1 MSGGRVRPNAA
12 AQRSPV
18 GAIFAGGC
26 ATLLGVGLQRFAYA
40 PLLPA
45 MVLAGWL
52 GPGAA
57 GVLGAS
63 NLAGYLLGA
72 ATAPAAA
79 RRFGL
84 RAALR
89 AAMLAS
95 AACFALCAW
104 PGALAWFLPWR
115 ILAGASGGFLMVLAG
130 PAVQQAVAA
139 DLRGRAAGVMFGG
152 VGLGIVAGAVL
163 IPVLLP
169 LGLSN
174 TWLALAVAALTLTVL
189 SWRLWPDVPPPP
201 RLSVSAAG
209 AWRLILCYAL
219 AAAGSTPQ
227 MVWWPDYI
235 ARGLGLGA
243 ADGALMWT
251 AYGVAAA
258 AGAVLCGTLADRI
271 GIRRLYVAILAMQ
284 AAGLALP
291 LMDSSLPSLL
301 ASSVLAGAAALSTA
315 ALTLLLAKEIAG
327 NASPGVWRV
336 ATAAFGA
343 AQTVCGFGLA
353 ALYSATGS
361 HRSLFALGL
370 VLTLV
375 SLPFARR

>member
-1 MSGGRVRPNAA
+1 MTGQVIQ
-12 AQRSPV
+12 QRSAA

-72 ATAPAAA
+72 AAAPAMA
-79 RRFGL
+79 RRVGM
-84 RAALR
+84 RQALR
-89 AAMLAS
+89 AAMLAA

-104 PGALAWFLPWR
+104 PGGLAWFLPWR
-115 ILAGASGGFLMVLAG
+115 ILAGMAGGLLMVLAG

-139 DLRGRAAGVMFGG
+139 SLRGRAAGVMFGG
-152 VGLGIVAGAVL
+152 VGVGIVAGAVL
-163 IPVLLP
+163 IPALLP
-169 LGLSN
+169 LGLSG
-174 TWLALAVAALTLTVL
+174 TWLALAVAALALTML
-189 SWRLWPDVPPPP
+189 SWQLWPDVPAPL
-201 RLSVSAAG
+201 RLPVSAAG
-209 AWRLILCYAL
+209 AWRLIVCYAL

-235 ARGLGLGA
+235 TRGLGLGA
-243 ADGALMWT
+243 AEGALMWT

-258 AGAVLCGTLADRI
+258 AGAVLCGGLADRL
-271 GIRRLYVAILAMQ
+271 GIRRLYLTILALQ

-291 LMDSSLPSLL
+291 LLASSVPALF
-301 ASSVLAGAAALSTA
+301 ASSVLAGASALSTA
-315 ALTLLLAKEIAG
+315 ALTLLLAKEVAG
-327 NASPGVWRV
+327 NASAGVWRV

-343 AQTVCGFGLA
+343 AQTACGFGLA

-361 HRSLFALGL
+361 HLPLFAVGL
-370 VLTLV
+370 ALTLV
-375 SLPFARR
+375 SLPLARR

>member
-1 MSGGRVRPNAA
+1 MSGQVSGRTI
-12 AQRSPV
+12 QRSAA
-18 GAIFAGGC
+18 GAMLAGGC

-52 GPGAA
+52 MPGAA

-72 ATAPAAA
+72 AAAPAVA

-89 AAMLAS
+89 GAMLTA
-95 AACFALCAW
+95 AACFAPCAW
-104 PGALAWFLPWR
+104 PGGLAWFLPWR
-115 ILAGASGGFLMVLAG
+115 TLAGVAGGLLMVLAG
-130 PAVQQAVAA
+130 PAMQQAVAA
-139 DLRGRAAGVMFGG
+139 SQRSRAAGVMFGG

-163 IPVLLP
+163 VPVLLP
-169 LGLSN
+169 SGLPG
-174 TWLALAVAALTLTVL
+174 TWLALALAGFVLAAL
-189 SWRLWPDVPPPP
+189 SWRLWPDVPPPL
-201 RLSVSAAG
+201 RLPVSAAG
-209 AWRLILCYAL
+209 AWRLILCYSL

-227 MVWWPDYI
+227 TVFWPDYI

-243 ADGALMWT
+243 FEGAAMWT
-251 AYGVAAA
+251 AYGIAAA
-258 AGAVLCGTLADRI
+258 AGVTLCGALVDRV
-271 GIRRLYVAILAMQ
+271 GVRRLYVAVLAVQ

-291 LMDSSLPSLL
+291 LLDHSLPTLL

-315 ALTLLLAKEIAG
+315 ALTLLLTKEIAG
-327 NASPGVWRV
+327 DASPGVWQV

-343 AQTVCGFGLA
+343 AQTACGFGLA
-353 ALYSATGS
+353 ALYAATGS
-361 HRSLFALGL
+361 HLPLFALGL
-370 VLTLV
+370 ALTLV
-375 SLPFARR
+375 SLPLARR

>member
-1 MSGGRVRPNAA
+1 MTGQVIQ
-12 AQRSPV
+12 QRSAA

-63 NLAGYLLGA
+63 NLGGYLLGA
-72 ATAPAAA
+72 AAAPAMA
-79 RRFGL
+79 RRVGM
-84 RAALR
+84 RQALR
-89 AAMLAS
+89 AAMLAA

-104 PGALAWFLPWR
+104 PGGLAWFLPWR
-115 ILAGASGGFLMVLAG
+115 ILAGMAGGLLMVLAG

-139 DLRGRAAGVMFGG
+139 NLRGRAAGVMFGG
-152 VGLGIVAGAVL
+152 VGVGIVAGAVL
-163 IPVLLP
+163 IPALLP
-169 LGLSN
+169 LGLSG
-174 TWLALAVAALTLTVL
+174 TWLALAVAALALTML
-189 SWRLWPDVPPPP
+189 SWRLWPDVPAPP
-201 RLSVSAAG
+201 RLPVSAAG
-209 AWRLILCYAL
+209 AWRLIVCYAL

-235 ARGLGLGA
+235 TRGLGLGA
-243 ADGALMWT
+243 AEGALMWT

-258 AGAVLCGTLADRI
+258 AGAVLCGGLAGRL
-271 GIRRLYVAILAMQ
+271 GIRRLYVTILVLQ

-291 LMDSSLPSLL
+291 LLNSSVPSLF
-301 ASSVLAGAAALSTA
+301 ASSVLAGASALSTA
-315 ALTLLLAKEIAG
+315 ALTLLLAKEVAG
-327 NASPGVWRV
+327 NASAGVWRV

-343 AQTVCGFGLA
+343 AQTACGFGLA

-361 HRSLFALGL
+361 HLPLLAVGL
-370 VLTLV
+370 ALTLV
-375 SLPFARR
+375 SLPLARR

>member
-1 MSGGRVRPNAA
+1 MTDQIIQPGAT
-12 AQRSPV
+12 AQRSQA

-63 NLAGYLLGA
+63 NLAGYLIGA
-72 ATAPAAA
+72 ASAPATA
-79 RRFGL
+79 RRLGL
-84 RAALR
+84 RLTLR
-89 AAMLAS
+89 AAMLS
-95 AACFALCAW
+95 AAASLALCAW
-104 PGALAWFLPWR
+104 PGGLAWFLPWR
-115 ILAGASGGFLMVLAG
+115 ILAGVSGGFLMVLAG

-139 DLRGRAAGVMFGG
+139 SLRGRAAGVTFGG
-152 VGLGIVAGAVL
+152 VGFGIVAGAVL

-169 LGLSN
+169 MGLSSA
-174 TWLALAVAALTLTVL
+174 WLALAVAALMLTLL

-201 RLSVSAAG
+201 RLPVSAAG
-209 AWRLILCYAL
+209 AWRLIVCYAL
-219 AAAGSTPQ
+219 AAAGATPQ

-243 ADGALMWT
+243 AEGSLMWS

-258 AGAVLCGTLADRI
+258 AGAVLCGALAGRI
-271 GIRRLYVAILAMQ
+271 GIRRLYTAILALQ

-291 LMDSSLPSLL
+291 LLNSSLACLF
-301 ASSVLAGAAALSTA
+301 ASSVLAGASALSTA
-315 ALTLLLAKEIAG
+315 AL
-327 NASPGVWRV
+327 SPPTMLRN
-336 ATAAFGA
+336 
-343 AQTVCGFGLA
+343 
-353 ALYSATGS
+353 YP
-361 HRSLFALGL
+361 
-370 VLTLV
+370 LT
-375 SLPFARR
+375 SR

>member
-1 MSGGRVRPNAA
+1 MTDQVIQ
-12 AQRSPV
+12 QRSAA

-63 NLAGYLLGA
+63 NLGGYLLGA
-72 ATAPAAA
+72 AAAPAMA
-79 RRFGL
+79 RRVGM
-84 RAALR
+84 RQALR
-89 AAMLAS
+89 AAMLAA

-104 PGALAWFLPWR
+104 PGGLAWFLPWR
-115 ILAGASGGFLMVLAG
+115 ILAGMAGGLLMVLAG
-130 PAVQQAVAA
+130 PAVQQAVAVN
-139 DLRGRAAGVMFGG
+139 LRGRAAGVMFGG
-152 VGLGIVAGAVL
+152 VGVGIVAGAVL
-163 IPVLLP
+163 IPALLP
-169 LGLSN
+169 LGLSG
-174 TWLALAVAALTLTVL
+174 TWLALAVAALALTMV
-189 SWRLWPDVPPPP
+189 SWRLWPDVPAPP
-201 RLSVSAAG
+201 RLPVSAAG
-209 AWRLILCYAL
+209 AWRLIVCYAL

-243 ADGALMWT
+243 AEGALMWT

-258 AGAVLCGTLADRI
+258 AGAVLCGGLAGRL
-271 GIRRLYVAILAMQ
+271 GIRRLYVTILVLQ

-291 LMDSSLPSLL
+291 LLNSSVPSLF
-301 ASSVLAGAAALSTA
+301 ASSVLAGASALSTA
-315 ALTLLLAKEIAG
+315 ALTLLLAKEVAG
-327 NASPGVWRV
+327 NASAGVWRV

-343 AQTVCGFGLA
+343 AQTACGFGLA

-361 HRSLFALGL
+361 HLPLFAVGL
-370 VLTLV
+370 ALTLV
-375 SLPFARR
+375 SLPLARR

>member
-1 MSGGRVRPNAA
+1 VSGRVI
-12 AQRSPV
+12 QRSAA

-63 NLAGYLLGA
+63 NLAGYLVGA
-72 ATAPAAA
+72 ASAPAVA

-89 AAMLAS
+89 AAMLMAP
-95 AACFALCAW
+95 ACFALCAW
-104 PGALAWFLPWR
+104 PGGLAWFLPWR
-115 ILAGASGGFLMVLAG
+115 ILAGVSGGLLMVLAG
-130 PAVQQAVAA
+130 PAIQQAVAA
-139 DLRGRAAGVMFGG
+139 GQRSRAAGVMFGG
-152 VGLGIVAGAVL
+152 VGLGIVAGALLVPL
-163 IPVLLP
+163 LLP
-169 LGLSN
+169 TGLSI
-174 TWLALAVAALTLTVL
+174 TWLVLAAMGLTLAAL
-189 SWRLWPDVPPPP
+189 SWSRWPDVPPPP
-201 RLSVSAAG
+201 RLPVSAAG

-219 AAAGSTPQ
+219 AAAGATPQ

-235 ARGLGLGA
+235 ARGLRLGA
-243 ADGALMWT
+243 AEGAAMWT
-251 AYGVAAA
+251 AYGIAAA

-271 GIRRLYVAILAMQ
+271 GVRRLFCAVLSVQ

-291 LMDSSLPSLL
+291 LLDTSLAALL
-301 ASSVLAGAAALSTA
+301 ASSVLAGASALSTA
-315 ALTLLLAKEIAG
+315 ALTLLLAKEVAG
-327 NASPGVWRV
+327 AASPGVWRI

-343 AQTVCGFGLA
+343 TQTACGFGLA
-353 ALYSATGS
+353 ALYAATGS
-361 HRSLFALGL
+361 HMPLFEVGL
-370 VLTLV
+370 ALTLA
-375 SLPFARR
+375 SLPLARR